1 MKFIVEN
8 PKKIALVTAIL
19 LLLIAIILDVFYYF
33 LLPDKPWMQ
42 LIFIASTLLPL
53 YYIAM
58 HQAIDR
64 FIYKKIKLIYKTIHK
79 VKVEEDNTLNFVAE
93 SGQNDF
99 LENVNRDV
107 EEWAKQQTAE
117 ITHLRELA
125 KYRREFVG
133 NVSHELKTPIFN
145 IQGYILTLLDGGLND
160 PNINVDYLNRS
171 MKSVDRMIALVTDL
185 EKISQLESGVL
196 ELRNEI
202 FNIGQLVREVIE
214 FMDINLKKN
223 NVQLLFSNESDGL
236 VEVMADKEKIREV
249 IINLIDNAIKY
260 SQPTKSPKINIG
272 AFDMGEQ
279 VLIEVSDNGIG
290 ISEQDIPRV
299 FERFYRVERGRSREK
314 GGTGLGLSIVK
325 HIIEAHHQTINIQ
338 SNLNEGTTI
347 SFTLMRFS

>member
-1 MKFIVEN
+1 MKFFVEN

-19 LLLIAIILDVFYYF
+19 LLSIALLLDVTYYF
-33 LLPDKPWMQ
+33 LLPNKPWMQ

-79 VKVEEDNTLNFVAE
+79 VKVEDNTLNILAE
-93 SGQNDF
+93 NGQNDF

-145 IQGYILTLLDGGLND
+145 IQGYVLTLLDGGLND
-160 PNINVDYLNRS
+160 PTINLDYLNRT

-202 FNIGQLVREVIE
+202 FNIGQLIREVID
-214 FMDINLKKN
+214 FMDINLKKHK
-223 NVQLLFSNESDGL
+223 VQLVFSSDSDGL
-236 VEVMADKEKIREV
+236 VEVLADKEKIREV

-260 SQPTKSPKINIG
+260 SQPNKTPIINIG

-290 ISEQDIPRV
+290 ISEHDIPRV

-338 SNLNEGTTI
+338 SNLNQGTTI